1 LKHVSNLLLRYC
13 KLNEAKLEEGYC
25 RAITQAGKRS
35 YCGRSGYSVLDF
47 GLHMDYLLYTY
58 VVVHV
63 YTQFRRVLYRPGRN
77 YCVSRGVSRVL
88 NDKTVVSDELEVT
101 SAIGAS
107 YLMTRCVS
115 ASEENPLVSLKH
127 PFKEIIFMF
136 KITRTCF
143 YFMT

>member
-1 LKHVSNLLLRYC
+1 VSNLLLRYC
-13 KLNEAKLEEGYC
+13 KLSEAKLEEEYC
-25 RAITQAGKRS
+25 RAITQAAERP
-35 YCGRSGYSVLDF
+35 YCGRSGYSALDF
-47 GLHMDYLLYTY
+47 GLHMVSLLYTY

-77 YCVSRGVSRVL
+77 YCVIRGMSRVL
-88 NDKTVVSDELEVT
+88 NDKMVVSDELEMT

-107 YLMTRCVS
+107 FLMTRCES
-115 ASEENPLVSLKH
+115 ASKENPLLFLQL
-127 PFKEIIFMF
+127 PFKEIIFMC